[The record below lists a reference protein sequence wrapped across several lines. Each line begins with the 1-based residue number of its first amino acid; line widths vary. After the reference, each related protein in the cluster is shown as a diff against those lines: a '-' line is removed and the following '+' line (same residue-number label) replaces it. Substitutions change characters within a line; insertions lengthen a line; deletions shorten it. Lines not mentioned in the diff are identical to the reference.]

1 MAALMS
7 ALDNHTPHQIG
18 ENGHVEYGW
27 SNSTKEQIIQLSFQ
41 ITRTD
46 ENGINNLKTILRNL
60 LAILNQQVSSGNIVE
75 KQIAKGHLSV
85 LYKMVG
91 QTRDI
96 VDGKGEWALTYMMIY
111 TWYEFFPALAQFAL
125 KCIVD
130 LGESHPY
137 GSWKDIKYFCEYC
150 KSQGCDVKHG
160 LVQYAI
166 QLMNSQLKKDVASSG
181 NLSLTAKWVPREK
194 SQFKWIYAEL
204 ATNYFQQYMATAD
217 NPQRYEKAV
226 LKCKTEYRKLI
237 SSLNKRIDTLQI
249 KQCGK
254 NWSAIDFDKVT
265 SISLSKQK
273 KAFLN
278 VNNKGE
284 VRFPNDQDRIE
295 CAEHFT
301 SRIKKAASGEVEMKG
316 ARVGMA
322 DFTKQAR
329 LLNNGFGSEI
339 EKDLLNS
346 QWRDNS
352 KLTGALEN
360 FIAMVD
366 VSGSMEGDPMNVA
379 VALGIRI
386 AEKSKLGKRVMT
398 FSLNPK
404 WINLDPYPDF
414 VSQAGAVLGGEIGYN
429 TDFHKALD
437 LILDAIVANKMDP
450 QDVQNMVLVMLSDMQ
465 IDAAEPYGGAKKAQ
479 ERTGLFKLIEQKY
492 AAAGIRVHGAP
503 YKPPHILFWNLRS
516 TGGFPCMSNEPGAS
530 MVSGFSPAL
539 LNDFCDKGMDAFLS
553 LTPWS
558 QLVSSL
564 SKERY
569 QILGD
574 QLEKTIEV

>member
-1 MAALMS
+1 MAALVS
-7 ALDNHTPHQIG
+7 ALDKHTPQQIG

-27 SNSTKEQIIQLSFQ
+27 SNSTQEQILQLSFQ
-41 ITRTD
+41 VTRTD
-46 ENGINNLKTILRNL
+46 ENGINKLKNILRNL
-60 LAILNQQVSSGNIVE
+60 LVLLNKQVSDGTIVE
-75 KQIAKGHLSV
+75 KQIAKGHLSL
-85 LYKMVG
+85 LYKIIG

-96 VDGKGEWALTYMMIY
+96 VDGKGECVLTYMMIY
-111 TWYEFFPALAQFAL
+111 TWYEFFPVLAQFAL

-130 LGESHPY
+130 LGDKHQY
-137 GSWKDIKYFCEYC
+137 GSWKDIKYLCEYC
-150 KSQGCDVKHG
+150 KSQGCNMKHG

-166 QLMNSQLKKDVASSG
+166 QLLNDQLRNDVSSD
-181 NLSLTAKWVPREK
+181 NPSLAAKWTPREK
-194 SQFKWIYAEL
+194 SKFSWIYCEL
-204 ATNYFQQYMATAD
+204 ATNYFSEYIATANTPD
-217 NPQRYEKAV
+217 RIEKAV

-237 SSLNKRIDTLQI
+237 SSLNKKIDTVQI

-254 NWSAIDFDKVT
+254 NWSEIDFNKVT
-265 SISLSKQK
+265 SISLGKQK

-278 VNNKGE
+278 VNKKGE
-284 VRFPNDQDRIE
+284 VRFPDDDDRVE
-295 CAEHFT
+295 CAEHFNA
-301 SRIKKAASGEVEMKG
+301 RIQKAVNGQVEMKG

-329 LLNNGFGSEI
+329 ALNYPTSSQV

-352 KLTGALEN
+352 KFTGALDN

-366 VSGSMEGDPMNVA
+366 LSGSMSGDPMDVA

-404 WINLDPYPDF
+404 WINLEPYLDF
-414 VSQAGAVLGGEIGYN
+414 VSQANVVLSGEVGYY
-429 TDFHKALD
+429 TDFYKALD
-437 LILDAIVANKMDP
+437 LILDAIVANKMDTV
-450 QDVQNMVLVMLSDMQ
+450 DVKNMVLVMLSDMQ
-465 IDAAEPYGGAKKAQ
+465 INEAEQLGGAKDPHKRAA
-479 ERTGLFKLIEQKY
+479 LFATIKQKY
-492 AAAGIRVHGAP
+492 ADAGMRVHGAP
-503 YKPPHILFWNLRS
+503 YQPPFILFWNLRS
-516 TGGFPCMSNEPGAS
+516 TGGFPSMSTEPGAA
-530 MVSGFSPAL
+530 MISGFSPAL
-539 LNDFCDKGMDAFLS
+539 LNDFCNKGMDAFLS

-574 QLEKTIEV
+574 QLEQSIEV

>member
-1 MAALMS
+1 MAALVS
-7 ALDNHTPHQIG
+7 ALDKHTPQQIG

-27 SNSTKEQIIQLSFQ
+27 SNSSQEQILQLSFQ
-41 ITRTD
+41 VTRTD
-46 ENGINNLKTILRNL
+46 ENGINKLKIILRNL
-60 LAILNQQVSSGNIVE
+60 LALFYKQVNDGTLVE

-85 LYKMVG
+85 LYRMIG

-96 VDGKGEWALTYMMIY
+96 VDGKGECVLTYMMIY
-111 TWYEFFPALAQFAL
+111 TWYEFFPVLAQFAL
-125 KCIVD
+125 KCTVD
-130 LGESHPY
+130 LGDKHQY
-137 GSWKDIKYFCEYC
+137 GSWKDIKYLCEYC
-150 KSQGCDVKHG
+150 KSQGCNMKHG

-166 QLMNSQLKKDVASSG
+166 QLLNDQLRKDVSSD
-181 NLSLTAKWVPREK
+181 NPSLAAKWTPREK
-194 SQFKWIYAEL
+194 TKFSWIYCEL
-204 ATNYFQQYMATAD
+204 ATNYFSQYMATANTPD
-217 NPQRYEKAV
+217 RIEKAV

-237 SSLNKRIDTLQI
+237 SSLNKKIDTLQI

-254 NWSAIDFDKVT
+254 NWSEIDFNKVT
-265 SISLSKQK
+265 SISLGKQK

-278 VNNKGE
+278 VNKKGE
-284 VRFPNDQDRIE
+284 VRFPDDDDRVE
-295 CAEHFT
+295 CAEHFNA
-301 SRIKKAASGEVEMKG
+301 RIQKAVNGQVEMKG

-329 LLNNGFGSEI
+329 ALNYPTSSQV

-352 KLTGALEN
+352 KLTGALDN

-366 VSGSMEGDPMNVA
+366 LSGSMSGEPMDVA

-404 WINLDPYPDF
+404 WINLEPYTDF
-414 VSQAGAVLGGEIGYN
+414 VSQANVVLGGEVGYY
-429 TDFHKALD
+429 TDFYKALD

-450 QDVQNMVLVMLSDMQ
+450 IDVQNMVLVMLSDMQ
-465 IDAAEPYGGAKKAQ
+465 INEAEQSPCGAKDPHKRSA
-479 ERTGLFKLIEQKY
+479 LFETIKQKY
-492 AAAGIRVHGAP
+492 ASAGMRVHGAP
-503 YKPPHILFWNLRS
+503 FKPPHILFWNLRS
-516 TGGFPCMSNEPGAS
+516 TGGFPSMSTEPGAS

-539 LNDFCDKGMDAFLS
+539 LNDFCDKGMDAFHS

-569 QILGD
+569 QILAD
-574 QLEKTIEV
+574 QLEQSIEV

>member
-1 MAALMS
+1 MAALVS
-7 ALDNHTPHQIG
+7 ALDKHTPQQIG

-27 SNSTKEQIIQLSFQ
+27 SNSSQEQIIQLSFQ
-41 ITRTD
+41 VTRTD
-46 ENGINNLKTILRNL
+46 ENGINKLKIILRNL
-60 LAILNQQVSSGNIVE
+60 LALFYKQVNDGTLVE
-75 KQIAKGHLSV
+75 KQIAKGHLSL
-85 LYKMVG
+85 LYKMIG

-96 VDGKGEWALTYMMIY
+96 VDGKGECVLTYMMIY
-111 TWYEFFPALAQFAL
+111 TWYEFFPVLAQFAL
-125 KCIVD
+125 KCTVD
-130 LGESHPY
+130 LGDKHPY
-137 GSWKDIKYFCEYC
+137 GGWKDIKYLCQYC
-150 KSQGCDVKHG
+150 KSQGCDMNHG

-166 QLMNSQLKKDVASSG
+166 QLLNDQLRKDISSD
-181 NLSLTAKWVPREK
+181 NPSLAAKWAPREK
-194 SQFKWIYAEL
+194 CKFSWIYCEL
-204 ATNYFQQYMATAD
+204 ATNYFSQYMATANTPD
-217 NPQRYEKAV
+217 RIEKAV

-237 SSLNKRIDTLQI
+237 SSLNKKIDTVQV

-254 NWSAIDFDKVT
+254 NWSENDFNKVT
-265 SISLSKQK
+265 SISLGKQK

-278 VNNKGE
+278 VNKKGE
-284 VRFPNDQDRIE
+284 VRFPDDQDRIE
-295 CAEHFT
+295 CAENFNA
-301 SRIKKAASGEVEMKG
+301 RIQKAVNGEVEMKG

-329 LLNNGFGSEI
+329 ALNYPTSSQV

-352 KLTGALEN
+352 KLTGALDN

-366 VSGSMEGDPMNVA
+366 LSGSMSGDPMDVA

-404 WINLDPYPDF
+404 WINLEPYPDF
-414 VSQAGAVLGGEIGYN
+414 VSQANVVLSGEVGYY
-429 TDFHKALD
+429 TDFYKALD

-450 QDVQNMVLVMLSDMQ
+450 VDVQNMVLVMLSDMQ
-465 IDAAEPYGGAKKAQ
+465 INDAEQTGGAKEPHKRA
-479 ERTGLFKLIEQKY
+479 TLFETIKQKY
-492 AAAGIRVHGAP
+492 ADAGMRVHGAP
-503 YKPPHILFWNLRS
+503 FVPPHILFWNLRS
-516 TGGFPCMSNEPGAS
+516 TGGFPSMSTEPGAS

-553 LTPWS
+553 LTPWN

-569 QILGD
+569 QILAD
-574 QLEKTIEV
+574 QLEQSIEV